1 MDDVAI
7 IMEYTGWSR
16 EIASAAVKKWK
27 ARDPGWNAQYVLEYI
42 RPGDW
47 VFSRFVQ
54 PPNTTSSRPPEI
66 AGLWASAESEPD
78 AVNPAASDDYR

>member
-16 EIASAAVKKWK
+16 EIASAAVAKWK
-27 ARDPGWNAQYVLEYI
+27 AHDPGWNAQYVLEYI

-54 PPNTTSSRPPEI
+54 PPNNGFHRDGCAGGSRRTE
-66 AGLWASAESEPD
+66 
-78 AVNPAASDDYR
+78 R